1 MRTEIKKIEESVPR
15 EVADFIA
22 YLRDE
27 RRSSENTLR
36 AYSADLASFVEF
48 LKEYQGK
55 RDILSAER
63 EDIRAFVAVQ
73 SRLGYEKR
81 TIRRR
86 LSAAKSLYK
95 FLCRDSRLEKNPA
108 RLVKGPKLSRR
119 LPDVFTQSQME
130 EVFDGHFNLAR
141 DRAVVELLYDEG
153 LRISELAGLDIGDVN
168 FAKGEVKVFGK
179 GRKERIVPLSSRA
192 AQAVRDYLTQDART
206 AGPLFINEKKSAR
219 LGVRDLRR
227 IVNYYLSQLAGAP
240 AHNPHALRH
249 SFATHLLERGA
260 DLRAVQELLGHSSLG
275 ATQVYTHVGAARL
288 KEIYKKAHPRA
299 TVRNDGS
306 GKSKD

>member
-1 MRTEIKKIEESVPR
+1 MRTEKKKTEESLPR
-15 EVADFIA
+15 EVFDFIA

-36 AYSADLASFVEF
+36 AYAADLASFVEF
-48 LKEYQGK
+48 LRDYQGK
-55 RDILSAER
+55 QNILSAER

-86 LSAAKSLYK
+86 LSAAKSLFK

-119 LPDVFTQSQME
+119 LPDVFTQSQIE
-130 EVFDGHFNLAR
+130 EVLDGHFNLAR

-153 LRISELAGLDIGDVN
+153 LRISELAGLDIDDVN
-168 FAKGEVKVFGK
+168 FAKGEVKVLGK
-179 GRKERIVPLSSRA
+179 GSKERIVPLSSRA
-192 AQAVRDYLTQDART
+192 AQAVRDYILQDGRT
-206 AGPLFINEKKSAR
+206 TGPLFINEKKSSR

-227 IVNYYLSQLAGAP
+227 IVNYYLSQLADAP
-240 AHNPHALRH
+240 ARNPHSLRH

-260 DLRAVQELLGHSSLG
+260 DLRAVQELLGHASLG

-299 TVRNDGS
+299 TARDDGT
-306 GKSKD
+306 GK

>member
-1 MRTEIKKIEESVPR
+1 MSRKPAAQPLLSPDAEEFLV
-15 EVADFIA
+15 

-27 RRSSENTLR
+27 RRASEHTLR
-36 AYSADLASFVEF
+36 AYRADLAAFIDF

-55 RDILSAER
+55 ADILSVAR

-73 SRLGYEKR
+73 SRLGYSMR

-86 LSAAKSLYK
+86 LSSAKSLFR
-95 FLCRDSRLEKNPA
+95 FLCREERIRLNPA

-119 LPDVFTQSQME
+119 LPEVFTQSQVE
-130 EVFDGHFNLAR
+130 GVLDGQFLLSR

-153 LRISELAGLDIGDVN
+153 LRISELAGLVIDDIN
-168 FAKGEVKVFGK
+168 FQVGEIKVLGK

-192 AQAVRDYLTQDART
+192 AEAVRAYISERGASS
-206 AGPLFINEKKSAR
+206 GFLFVNEKTGKP

-227 IVNYYLSQLAGAP
+227 IVNYYLRQLPDAP
-240 AHNPHALRH
+240 AQNPHALRH
-249 SFATHLLERGA
+249 SFATHLVERGA
-260 DLRAVQELLGHSSLG
+260 DLRAVQELLGHASLST
-275 ATQVYTHVGAARL
+275 TQIYTHVSAKRL

-299 TVRNDGS
+299 ETE
-306 GKSKD
+306 

>member
-1 MRTEIKKIEESVPR
+1 MSRKPAAQPLLPPDAEEFLV
-15 EVADFIA
+15 

-27 RRSSENTLR
+27 RRASEHTLR
-36 AYSADLASFVEF
+36 AYRADLAAFIDF

-55 RDILSAER
+55 ADILSVAR

-73 SRLGYEKR
+73 SRLGYSMR

-86 LSAAKSLYK
+86 LSSAKSLFR
-95 FLCRDSRLEKNPA
+95 FLCREERIRLNPA

-119 LPDVFTQSQME
+119 LPEVFTQSQVE
-130 EVFDGHFNLAR
+130 GVLDGQFLLSR

-153 LRISELAGLDIGDVN
+153 LRISELAGLVIDDIN
-168 FAKGEVKVFGK
+168 FQVGEIKVLGK

-192 AQAVRDYLTQDART
+192 AEAVRAYISERGASSGYL
-206 AGPLFINEKKSAR
+206 FVNEKTGKP

-227 IVNYYLSQLAGAP
+227 IVNYYLRQLPDAP
-240 AHNPHALRH
+240 AQNPHALRH
-249 SFATHLLERGA
+249 SFATHLVERGA
-260 DLRAVQELLGHSSLG
+260 DLRAVQELLGHASLST
-275 ATQVYTHVGAARL
+275 TQIYTHVSAKRL

-299 TVRNDGS
+299 ETE
-306 GKSKD
+306 

>member
-1 MRTEIKKIEESVPR
+1 MRAEIKKIEESVPR

-36 AYSADLASFVEF
+36 AYAADLASFIEF

-108 RLVKGPKLSRR
+108 RLVKGPKLSKR

-130 EVFDGHFNLAR
+130 DVLNGHFNLAR

-153 LRISELAGLDIGDVN
+153 LRISELAGLDIDDVN
-168 FAKGEVKVFGK
+168 FAKGEVKVLGK
-179 GRKERIVPLSSRA
+179 GSKERIVPLSSRA
-192 AQAVRDYLTQDART
+192 AEAVRDYVTQDMRT
-206 AGPLFINEKKSAR
+206 TGPLFINEKKSSR

-227 IVNYYLSQLAGAP
+227 IVNYYLSQLPGAP
-240 AHNPHALRH
+240 ARNPHSLRH

-260 DLRAVQELLGHSSLG
+260 DLRAVQELLGHTSLG

-288 KEIYKKAHPRA
+288 KEIYRKAHPRA
-299 TVRNDGS
+299 TVRDDES
-306 GKSKD
+306 GNKK

>member
-1 MRTEIKKIEESVPR
+1 MRTETKPAAISLPG
-15 EVADFIA
+15 EVTEFLA

-27 RRSSENTLR
+27 RRSSPNTLR
-36 AYSADLASFVEF
+36 AYTGDLAAFVDF

-55 RDILSAER
+55 QDLLSVER

-95 FLCRDSRLEKNPA
+95 FLCRDSRLAKNPA

-119 LPDVFTQSQME
+119 LPEVFTQGQIE
-130 EVFDGHFNLAR
+130 EVLDGHFNLAR

-153 LRISELAGLDIGDVN
+153 LRISELAGLDIEDVN
-168 FAKGEVKVFGK
+168 FEKGEVKVFGK
-179 GRKERIVPLSSRA
+179 GSKERIVPLSSRA
-192 AQAVRDYLTQDART
+192 AQAVRDYTLEDAR
-206 AGPLFINEKKSAR
+206 ASGPLFTNERNGTR

-227 IVNYYLSQLAGAP
+227 IVNYYLSQLSGAP
-240 AHNPHALRH
+240 ARNPHSLRH

-260 DLRAVQELLGHSSLG
+260 DLRAVQELLGHASLA

-299 TVRNDGS
+299 EARDDKTKN
-306 GKSKD
+306 